1 MKTPVINL
9 IKGNTMFVTHMLNS
23 PLPDSLHMHKQV
35 QNGNA
40 DKLTKARC
48 IKCSDNMVKTFGH
61 SLLGK

>member
-1 MKTPVINL
+1 
-9 IKGNTMFVTHMLNS
+9 MFVTHMLNS

-48 IKCSDNMVKTFGH
+48 IKCSDNMITTFGH
-61 SLLGK
+61 SLLRK